1 MANEKLSTCALC
13 GRKFIGLG
21 NNPCPIIDGSKGQVC
36 CDECNVRKVIPE
48 RMRRLAYKE
57 A

>member
-1 MANEKLSTCALC
+1 MTIETLSTCALC
-13 GRKFIGLG
+13 GLKFVGPG
-21 NNPCPIIDGSKGQVC
+21 NNPSPIIDGSKGHVC

-48 RMRRLAYKE
+48 RMRLLAYKE